1 MAQRTEEWHLPVFRQ
16 GKRHESW
23 LDFSIF
29 DKYGNVWSQFHA
41 VMYNSQL
48 KYNSLLNLIHT
59 QSNNILSSKTKKK
72 MYWQKIYKWWFPWL
86 LIYFYSN
93 WIHFYLILDKNI
105 GGFYNFYSILYLHSV
120 LIFTSDG
127 DDVAGPWSFS
137 VLTVIRYS
145 VALSKPTI

>member
-1 MAQRTEEWHLPVFRQ
+1 
-16 GKRHESW
+16 
-23 LDFSIF
+23 
-29 DKYGNVWSQFHA
+29 
-41 VMYNSQL
+41 
-48 KYNSLLNLIHT
+48 
-59 QSNNILSSKTKKK
+59 
-72 MYWQKIYKWWFPWL
+72 MYWQKIYKWWFPRL
-86 LIYFYSN
+86 LIYFYSS

-145 VALSKPTI
+145 VALSKPTIKSINIEKLLSRFMFHSLLYLYSYTYKPNDMMFIHNGSHFICVSLEISINICQIKIIFFLDYFLVMC